1 RNRHR
6 DGAMCPRMAQETG
19 MQAQTDVTPPATALP
34 ADGTAI
40 ASNRALVPIHSAVS
54 NRCLARSRYP
64 AATFL
69 AHLIAVDRRL
79 PQTRAAARAWGR
91 APPAE
96 AAPLY
101 SALSAKRVRTGRRV
115 RRQA

>member
-1 RNRHR
+1 
-6 DGAMCPRMAQETG
+6 MAQETG

-79 PQTRAAARAWGR
+79 PQTRARGR
-91 APPAE
+91 AAPAD
-96 AAPLY
+96 AAALY
-101 SALSAKRVRTGRRV
+101 SVVSAKPVRTGRRV